1 MNGNAIQIDVLFSGV
16 PVADL
21 ERSTAWYEQLLGRPA
36 DIVVND
42 NEMMWKIAEHA
53 WMYVVVDS
61 ERAGRAL
68 VAMAVPDLDNVTE
81 AIAARGLDVTSI
93 EILPGAGRKA
103 YFVDPDGN
111 SIAIIEVIQSDDEA
125 PS

>member
-1 MNGNAIQIDVLFSGV
+1 MQIDVLFSGV